1 MGRVSRWPSDC
12 HGEALRNLWGGY
24 ANFDYDN
31 ACKVDGYA
39 GLVTF
44 GEPSAPVTGL
54 IINDIPAPTAF
65 MEKYRFIVQCI
76 SSSSDARFVETVRE
90 GIGSVGM
97 WDERPIVR
105 ERPARDCPL
114 QTNPRFFRGPQHR
127 WSGTCRRDVMMLT
140 LRRKM

>member
-1 MGRVSRWPSDC
+1 MPSASWAY
-12 HGEALRNLWGGY
+12 GTT
-24 ANFDYDN
+24 F
-31 ACKVDGYA
+31 KVDGYA

-65 MEKYRFIVQCI
+65 MEEYRFIVQCI
-76 SSSSDARFVETVRE
+76 SSSSDARFVETVHE

-105 ERPARDCPL
+105 MNGPL
-114 QTNPRFFRGPQHR
+114 ATVRCKQTLGFFRGPQHR

-140 LRRKM
+140 LRRKT